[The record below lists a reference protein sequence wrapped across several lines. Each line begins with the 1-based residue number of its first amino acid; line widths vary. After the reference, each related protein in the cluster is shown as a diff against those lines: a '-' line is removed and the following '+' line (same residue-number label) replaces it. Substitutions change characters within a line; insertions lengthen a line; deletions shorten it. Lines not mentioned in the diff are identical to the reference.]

1 MNLKQIYSKLFES
14 YGYFEDN
21 ITELDGKYYLDI
33 FYDAL
38 VDLQNIV
45 DNFNV
50 KFEPKVSE
58 LDKAFAGLKKAKDEL
73 FEAIDSLKAKDF
85 SEALKD
91 EQNGI

>member
-1 MNLKQIYSKLFES
+1 MNLKPIYDKLFES

-45 DNFNV
+45 DNA
-50 KFEPKVSE
+50 KVEITFDQDSS
-58 LDKAFAGLKKAKDEL
+58 
-73 FEAIDSLKAKDF
+73 EAIDNDVLLTN
-85 SEALKD
+85 EY
-91 EQNGI
+91 